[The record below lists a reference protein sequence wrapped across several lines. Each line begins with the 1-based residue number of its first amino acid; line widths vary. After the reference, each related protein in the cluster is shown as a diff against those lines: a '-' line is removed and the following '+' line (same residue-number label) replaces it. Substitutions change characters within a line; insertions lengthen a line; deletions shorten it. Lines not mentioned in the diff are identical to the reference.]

1 MFKSNKS
8 KTFTILI
15 GSAIVGS
22 AATLTIVF
30 LLSSFK
36 NDGDSNWR
44 AGIPNNAYDGTSH
57 ATSTNPSVQTLKD
70 ILSLRTKF
78 ERQVA
83 LYGLL
88 ANANETRLL
97 EHLNESKGIESS
109 EFRNLTERVVF
120 QRLAV
125 LNPQRALDEV
135 NTLPVNRHEDLIS
148 TIFEELS
155 LADLDE
161 AKSYALQLDPA
172 LKHAALRGILKSRH
186 KHADNTLLDIA
197 RQLDQETLA
206 ENFLAQA
213 VAFSAHEDPAAA
225 WSQIVFDGQPN
236 MSQTEFLIN
245 VATEWLFQD
254 GIAVIDQISESLKVE
269 VVRDTVITAALHQI
283 AQHDPRAALLEAT
296 KLTSKSRELVLRTI
310 AQVWATIDP
319 ETALASIETMEI
331 GKTLALLQ
339 ESVIVAWAIDDPTGL
354 LEVLSTVPEHF
365 QGLAK
370 EKALLAI
377 ARVSSEK
384 AVSYLADL
392 EDDDLRMKLAKE
404 IATYWSEQ
412 DPHAALDWVLQ
423 ENFTTNVQQAETLMI
438 VLGSLAMKDP
448 ELAFQTA
455 RDQPIVL
462 RGQYYRGMEVTV
474 IQNLVETNIDQAL
487 AMLPDI
493 RSAGLTQT
501 HAYSEV
507 GRAMIRDG
515 QYDRA
520 LKLGERLSERGRKN
534 YNGSLMYQWAMSN
547 PETLFEN
554 LDKLPSDQLKDQA
567 ARGLVRYN
575 QETKALDSQQMEH
588 VASFLPEGYVDPY
601 NNMRRVNWEWR
612 GMVDQQV
619 QMIFLDN
626 GTMRERIS
634 NE

>member
-1 MFKSNKS
+1 MINANKS
-8 KTFTILI
+8 KTFPVLI

-22 AATLTIVF
+22 VATLTIVF
-30 LLSSFK
+30 LLSLL
-36 NDGDSNWR
+36 NDDGDNNWR
-44 AGIPNNAYDGTSH
+44 AGIPKNAYDGTSDT
-57 ATSTNPSVQTLKD
+57 TSTNPSVRTLKD
-70 ILSLRTKF
+70 ILSLRTNF

-97 EHLNESKGIESS
+97 EHLKESKGIESS

-125 LNPQRALDEV
+125 LNPQRAFDEV
-135 NTLPVNRHEDLIS
+135 NMLPVNRHEDLIS

-161 AKSYALQLDPA
+161 AKSYASQLDPV
-172 LKHAALRGILKSRH
+172 LKQAALRGILKSTH

-197 RQLDQETLA
+197 RQLDHETLA

-225 WSQIVFDGQPN
+225 WSQIVFDGKPN

-254 GIAVIDQISESLKVE
+254 GIAVVDQISESLKVE

-310 AQVWATIDP
+310 AEVWATIDP
-319 ETALASIETMEI
+319 ETALANIETMES

-339 ESVIVAWAIDDPTGL
+339 ESVIAAWAIDDPTGL
-354 LEVLSTVPEHF
+354 LEVLSTVPEHL

-370 EKALLAI
+370 EKALLTI
-377 ARVSSEK
+377 AQVSSEQ
-384 AVSYLADL
+384 AVSYLVDL

-404 IATYWSEQ
+404 IATYWSNE

-438 VLGSLAMKDP
+438 VLGSLATQDP

-487 AMLPDI
+487 AMLPGI

>member
-135 NTLPVNRHEDLIS
+135 NTLPVNRHEDLIP

-161 AKSYALQLDPA
+161 AKSYALRLDPA

-186 KHADNTLLDIA
+186 KHADNILVAIA
-197 RQLDQETLA
+197 RQLDHETLA

-213 VAFSAHEDPAAA
+213 IAFSAHEDPAAA

-283 AQHDPRAALLEAT
+283 AQHDSRAALLEAT

-310 AQVWATIDP
+310 AEVWATIDP

-339 ESVIVAWAIDDPTGL
+339 ESVIAAWAIDDPTGL

-423 ENFTTNVQQAETLMI
+423 ENFTTNIQQAETLMI

>member
-1 MFKSNKS
+1 MYKSNKS
-8 KTFTILI
+8 KIFTILI

-44 AGIPNNAYDGTSH
+44 AGIPANAYEGTSL
-57 ATSTNPSVQTLKD
+57 ATSTSTSVQTLKD
-70 ILSLRTKF
+70 ILPLRTNF
-78 ERQVA
+78 ERQLA
-83 LYGLL
+83 LHGLL

-97 EHLNESKGIESS
+97 EHLNESKGMEFS

-125 LNPQRALDEV
+125 LNPQKALVEV

-197 RQLDQETLA
+197 RQLDHETLA

-283 AQHDPRAALLEAT
+283 AQNDPRAALLEAT

-310 AQVWATIDP
+310 AEVWATIDP

-377 ARVSSEK
+377 ARVSSEQ

-487 AMLPDI
+487 AMLPGI

-520 LKLGERLSERGRKN
+520 LKLGERLSERGRRN

-626 GTMRERIS
+626 GTMRERVS

>member
-8 KTFTILI
+8 KTFTVLI

-30 LLSSFK
+30 LLSSLN
-36 NDGDSNWR
+36 NDGDNNWR
-44 AGIPNNAYDGTSH
+44 AGIPTNAYDDTSRAAGTS
-57 ATSTNPSVQTLKD
+57 TLVQTLED
-70 ILSLRTKF
+70 ILLLRTNF

-109 EFRNLTERVVF
+109 KLRNLTERVVF
-120 QRLAV
+120 QRLVV
-125 LNPQRALDEV
+125 LNPQRALDEIS
-135 NTLPVNRHEDLIS
+135 TLPVNRHEELIS

-161 AKSYALQLDPA
+161 AKSHALELDPA
-172 LKHAALRGILKSRH
+172 LKQAALRGILKSRH
-186 KHADNTLLDIA
+186 KHADKKLLDIA
-197 RQLDQETLA
+197 TQLIDEKLA
-206 ENFLAQA
+206 ENFLAEA
-213 VAFSAHEDPAAA
+213 MAFSANEDPAAA

-245 VATEWLFQD
+245 VATEWIFQD
-254 GIAVIDQISESLKVE
+254 GIAVIDQISESLKVK
-269 VVRDTVITAALHQI
+269 VVRDTVITSALHQI
-283 AQHDPRAALLEAT
+283 AQHDPKAALLEAI
-296 KLTSKSRELVLRTI
+296 KLTSNSRELVLRTI
-310 AQVWATIDP
+310 AEVWAKIDP
-319 ETALASIETMEI
+319 ETALASIETMES
-331 GKTLALLQ
+331 GETLTLLQ
-339 ESVIVAWAIDDPTGL
+339 KSVLEAWAVDDPTGL
-354 LEVLSTVPEHF
+354 LEVLSTIPEHL
-365 QGLAK
+365 QGLGK

-377 ARVSSEK
+377 AQEDTET
-384 AVSYLADL
+384 AVSYLSDL
-392 EDDDLRMKLAKE
+392 EDDHLRMKLAKE

-438 VLGSLAMKDP
+438 VLASLATKDP

-462 RGQYYRGMEVTV
+462 RGEYYRGMEVTV
-474 IQNLVETNIDQAL
+474 IQQLVETNIDQAL
-487 AMLPDI
+487 AMLSGI
-493 RSAGLTQT
+493 RSTGLTQA

-520 LKLGERLSERGRKN
+520 LKLGERLSERGRRN

-554 LDKLPSDQLKDQA
+554 LDKLPSDKLKDQA

-575 QETKALDSQQMEH
+575 QETKALNSKQMEH
-588 VASFLPEGYVDPY
+588 VASFLPEGYIDPY
-601 NNMRRVNWEWR
+601 NSMRRVNWEWR
-612 GMVDQQV
+612 DMVDQQV
-619 QMIFLDN
+619 QVIFLDN
-626 GTMRERIS
+626 GKMRERVTT
-634 NE
+634 E

>member
-70 ILSLRTKF
+70 ILSLRTNF

-125 LNPQRALDEV
+125 LNPPRALDEV

-339 ESVIVAWAIDDPTGL
+339 ESVIAAWAIDDPTGL

>member
-8 KTFTILI
+8 KTFTVLI

-30 LLSSFK
+30 LLSSFD
-36 NDGDSNWR
+36 NDGNNNWR
-44 AGIPNNAYDGTSH
+44 AGIPSNAYDDTSRETGTS
-57 ATSTNPSVQTLKD
+57 TSVQTLED
-70 ILSLRTKF
+70 ILLLRTNF

-97 EHLNESKGIESS
+97 EHLNESKGFESS
-109 EFRNLTERVVF
+109 HLRHLTERVVF

-125 LNPQRALDEV
+125 LNPQSALDEV
-135 NTLPVNRHEDLIS
+135 SKLPVNRHEDLIS

-161 AKSYALQLDPA
+161 AKSHALKLDPA
-172 LKHAALRGILKSRH
+172 LKQAALSGILKSRH
-186 KHADNTLLDIA
+186 KHADKTLLDIA
-197 RQLDQETLA
+197 TQLDHETLA
-206 ENFLAQA
+206 ENFLVEAI
-213 VAFSAHEDPAAA
+213 AFSAHEDPAAA
-225 WSQIVFDGQPN
+225 WSQIVFDSQPD

-269 VVRDTVITAALHQI
+269 VVRDTVITSALHQI
-283 AQHDPRAALLEAT
+283 AQHDPKAALLEAI
-296 KLTSKSRELVLRTI
+296 KLTSNSRELVLRTI
-310 AQVWATIDP
+310 AEVWAKIDP
-319 ETALASIETMEI
+319 ETALASIETIES
-331 GKTLALLQ
+331 GKTLTLLQ
-339 ESVIVAWAIDDPTGL
+339 KSVLEAWAVDDPTGL
-354 LEVLSTVPEHF
+354 LEVLSTIPEHL
-365 QGLAK
+365 QGLGK

-377 ARVSSEK
+377 AQEDIEK
-384 AVSYLADL
+384 AVSYLSEL
-392 EDDDLRMKLAKE
+392 EDDYLRIKLAKE
-404 IATYWSEQ
+404 IATYWSDQ

-438 VLGSLAMKDP
+438 VLASLATKDP

-462 RGQYYRGMEVTV
+462 RGEYYRGMEVTV
-474 IQNLVETNIDQAL
+474 IQQLVETNIDQAL
-487 AMLPDI
+487 TMLSGI
-493 RSAGLTQT
+493 RSAGLTQA

-520 LKLGERLSERGRKN
+520 LKLGERLSERGRRN

-554 LDKLPSDQLKDQA
+554 LDKLPSDKLKDQA

-575 QETKALDSQQMEH
+575 QETKALNSQQMEH

-601 NNMRRVNWEWR
+601 NSMRRVNWEWR
-612 GMVDQQV
+612 DMVDQQV
-619 QMIFLDN
+619 HMIFLDN
-626 GTMRERIS
+626 GKMRERITT
-634 NE
+634 E

>member
-70 ILSLRTKF
+70 ILSLRTNF

-97 EHLNESKGIESS
+97 EHLNESKDIESS

-125 LNPQRALDEV
+125 LNPPRAFDEV

-310 AQVWATIDP
+310 AEVWATIDP

-339 ESVIVAWAIDDPTGL
+339 ESVIAAWAIDDPTGL

>member
-8 KTFTILI
+8 KTFTVLI

-30 LLSSFK
+30 LLSSLN
-36 NDGDSNWR
+36 NDGDNNWR

-70 ILSLRTKF
+70 ILSLMTKF

-161 AKSYALQLDPA
+161 AKSHALRLDPA

-186 KHADNTLLDIA
+186 KHADNILVAIA
-197 RQLDQETLA
+197 RQLDHETLA

-213 VAFSAHEDPAAA
+213 IAFSAHEDPAAA
-225 WSQIVFDGQPN
+225 WSEIAFDSQPN

-310 AQVWATIDP
+310 AEVWATIDP

-339 ESVIVAWAIDDPTGL
+339 ESVIAAWAIDDPTGL

>member
-1 MFKSNKS
+1 MFKSNNS
-8 KTFTILI
+8 KTFLVLI

-30 LLSSFK
+30 LLSSFN
-36 NDGDSNWR
+36 NDGDNNWR
-44 AGIPNNAYDGTSH
+44 AGIPKNAYDGTSDT
-57 ATSTNPSVQTLKD
+57 TSTNPSVRTLKD

-125 LNPQRALDEV
+125 LNPQRALVEV
-135 NTLPVNRHEDLIS
+135 NTLPVNRHEDFIS

-161 AKSYALQLDPA
+161 AKSHALQLDPA

-197 RQLDQETLA
+197 RQLNHETLA
-206 ENFLAQA
+206 ENFFAQA

-296 KLTSKSRELVLRTI
+296 KLTSKSRELVLSTI
-310 AQVWATIDP
+310 AEVWATIDP
-319 ETALASIETMEI
+319 DTALANIETMES

-339 ESVIVAWAIDDPTGL
+339 ESVIAAWAIDDPTRL
-354 LEVLSTVPEHF
+354 LEVLSTVPEHL

-377 ARVSSEK
+377 AQVSSEQ

-412 DPHAALDWVLQ
+412 DPHTALDWVLQ